1 MVEVGR
7 QKIEI
12 HSSSLHIL
20 LPFTYIIYSISTV
33 PRLIG
38 TGGQKSPLCGF
49 PHTWVVG
56 GTKLATL
63 TTV

>member
-1 MVEVGR
+1 MLCTLQHDDVCC
-7 QKIEI
+7 
-12 HSSSLHIL
+12 L
-20 LPFTYIIYSISTV
+20 LFSV
-33 PRLIG
+33 VVRLIG
-38 TGGQKSPLCGF
+38 TVGQKSPLCGF